1 MKSTNKVSN
10 PKKSAKGLYI
20 ASAVLIVGAVA
31 VILLVTHSKNSYVEE
46 QIGLR
51 KSEIDA
57 GPHVRIG
64 SVIHSADQSALTL
77 EGDAMPYASTI
88 LYAKIGGY
96 LHDIKVDKGD
106 HVKEG
111 QILATIQSPETDRQ
125 YLAALADAKNKEKIA
140 QTNRELLK
148 KGLVA
153 ELASEQSDADAEVS
167 KQNVAMLEVQKSYE
181 TIKAPFSGTVTA
193 RYADPGALIQNAVN
207 QETTTLPL
215 VSISQ
220 VDRLR
225 INIFLDQ
232 RYASFVHIG
241 DAVEVTVPERPG
253 YVVNATVTRFSDQLD
268 PQTRMRLIEI
278 EVPNADG
285 KIVAWSTVNVSLK
298 VKVPV
303 QLEIPTAALIVRRS
317 KFFVPVLDSENK
329 IEFHEVHIGDNN
341 GQTVKIIDG
350 LNGDEKVALNLS
362 SSVVEGSR
370 VQPVAIEAKVKL

>member
-1 MKSTNKVSN
+1 MKTSTETKKN
-10 PKKSAKGLYI
+10 KKSAKALYI
-20 ASAVLIVGAVA
+20 SSALLILAAIGIII
-31 VILLVTHSKNSYVEE
+31 VITHSKNAYVDD
-46 QIGLR
+46 QISLR
-51 KSEIDA
+51 KSELDA
-57 GPHVRIG
+57 GPHVQIG
-64 SVIHSADQSALTL
+64 NVIHLSAQSSITL
-77 EGDAMPYASTI
+77 EGDALPYASTI

-96 LHDIKVDKGD
+96 LQSIKVDKGD
-106 HVKEG
+106 RVKEG
-111 QILATIQSPETDRQ
+111 EVLATILSPETDRQ
-125 YLAALADAKNKEKIA
+125 FQAASADEKNKEKIA

-148 KGLVA
+148 KGLVS
-153 ELASEQSDADAEVS
+153 ELASEQSDADAEVA

-181 TIKAPFSGTVTA
+181 TIKAPFTGTITA

-241 DAVEVTVPERPG
+241 DAVEITVPERPD
-253 YVVNATVTRFSDQLD
+253 YVVNATVTRFSEQLD

-285 KIVAWSTVNVSLK
+285 KIVAWSTVNVLLK

-303 QLEIPTAALIVRRS
+303 QLEIPASALIVRRS
-317 KFFVPVLDSENK
+317 KFFVPVLNSENK

-362 SSVVEGSR
+362 SSVIEGAR
-370 VQPVAIEAKVKL
+370 VQPVLLEGKPKL

>member
-1 MKSTNKVSN
+1 MKTSTETKKN
-10 PKKSAKGLYI
+10 KKSAKALYI
-20 ASAVLIVGAVA
+20 SSALLILAAIGIII
-31 VILLVTHSKNSYVEE
+31 VITHSKNAYVDD
-46 QIGLR
+46 QISLR
-51 KSEIDA
+51 KSELDA
-57 GPHVRIG
+57 GPHVQIG
-64 SVIHSADQSALTL
+64 NVIHSSAQSSITL
-77 EGDAMPYASTI
+77 EGDALPYASTI

-96 LHDIKVDKGD
+96 LQSIKVDKGD
-106 HVKEG
+106 RVKEG
-111 QILATIQSPETDRQ
+111 EVLATILSPETDRQ
-125 YLAALADAKNKEKIA
+125 FQAASADEKNKEKIA

-148 KGLVA
+148 KGLVS
-153 ELASEQSDADAEVS
+153 ELASEQSDADAEVA

-181 TIKAPFSGTVTA
+181 TIKAPFTGTITA

-241 DAVEVTVPERPG
+241 DAVEITVPERPD
-253 YVVNATVTRFSDQLD
+253 YVVNATVTRFSEQLD

-285 KIVAWSTVNVSLK
+285 KIVAWSTVNVLLK

-303 QLEIPTAALIVRRS
+303 QLEIPASALIVRRS
-317 KFFVPVLDSENK
+317 KFFVPVLNSENK

-362 SSVVEGSR
+362 SSVIEGAR
-370 VQPVAIEAKVKL
+370 VQPVLLEGKPKL

>member
-1 MKSTNKVSN
+1 MKTTAKIDKN
-10 PKKSAKGLYI
+10 KKSAKALYI
-20 ASAVLIVGAVA
+20 SSGILIVTAIGIIVFFTMSRNA
-31 VILLVTHSKNSYVEE
+31 SVEN
-46 QIGLR
+46 QIKLR
-51 KSEIDA
+51 TNETEV
-57 GPHVRIG
+57 GPHVAVGAIT
-64 SVIHSADQSALTL
+64 HSSAESTIKL

-96 LHDIKVDKGD
+96 LRDIKVDKGD

-111 QILATIQSPETDRQ
+111 QVLAVISSPETDRQ
-125 YLAALADAKNKEKIA
+125 YLAALADSKNKEKIA
-140 QTNRELLK
+140 ETNRGLLK
-148 KGLVA
+148 KGLMA

-181 TIKAPFSGTVTA
+181 TIKAPFTGTINA

-220 VDRLR
+220 VNRLR

-232 RYASFVHIG
+232 RYAPFVHLG
-241 DAVEVTVPERPG
+241 DSVEITVPERPG
-253 YVVNATVTRFSDQLD
+253 FVVKATVTRFSEQLD

-278 EVPNADG
+278 EVPNSDG
-285 KIVAWSTVNVSLK
+285 KIVAWSTVNVELK
-298 VKVPV
+298 VKIPV
-303 QLEIPTAALIVRRS
+303 EMEIPTAALVVRKN
-317 KFFVPVLDSENK
+317 KFFVPVITGENK

-341 GQTVKIIDG
+341 GQQVKILDG

-362 SSVVEGSR
+362 TSVVEGSH
-370 VQPVAIEAKVKL
+370 VQPVVLNVNSKL